1 MKKQNRTIIS
11 YLLLVF
17 AVGIIVFYQLKTNNL
32 QNELQANRA
41 FKEQI
46 DERMNVYQSLLQI
59 DSALV
64 KGDYKTALKDYR
76 KQLIISG
83 ENDSTGIQLRIS
95 LAERLMKMQKAI
107 HSDASLIAQLKALD
121 SNQTEHL
128 ATAKEIRQ
136 YDSLSFALEKTKVRL
151 ARMERQLQKKSFGE
165 YLTFT
170 SSKGS
175 QMHYVGEVKNKKANG
190 HGLALLDT
198 GSRYEGEWKDNQRH
212 GKGTFYWPD
221 GEYYIG
227 NYVNDK
233 RHGQGTYYWPNGEK
247 YTGAWKADQRS
258 GEGIF
263 YGKDGKI
270 IADGVWQED
279 ELVQADKKQK
289 KESR

>member
-17 AVGIIVFYQLKTNNL
+17 AVGIIVFYQLKTSNL
-32 QNELQANRA
+32 KNELQANRA
-41 FKEQI
+41 FQEQV
-46 DERMNVYQSLLQI
+46 DERMTVYQSLLQI

-64 KGDYKTALKDYR
+64 KGNYQAALRAYQER
-76 KQLIISG
+76 LNTTG

-95 LAERLMKMQKAI
+95 LAERLMKMQNAL
-107 HSDASLIAQLKALD
+107 HSDASLIAGLQALD
-121 SNQTEHL
+121 SNQIEHL
-128 ATAKEIRQ
+128 PTPKEIRQ
-136 YDSLSFALEKTKVRL
+136 YDSLNFALEKTKVRL

-175 QMHYVGEVKNKKANG
+175 QMHYVGQVKNKKANG
-190 HGLALLDT
+190 HGLALLNT

-221 GEYYIG
+221 GEYYVG

-233 RHGQGTYYWPNGEK
+233 RSGQGTYYWPNGEK

-258 GEGIF
+258 GEGVF
-263 YGKDGKI
+263 YGKDGKVMANGI
-270 IADGVWQED
+270 WQED
-279 ELVQADKKQK
+279 VLVEADKKQK